1 MAERDFVRA
10 YQRTNRFVGTL
21 DQQIIEKARQAQKI
35 WGSVSAAGRA
45 RWLKKFQKFLVK
57 KTDEAIAVIQ
67 EDTKKPA
74 HEALGIEIATVLMT
88 ADYYRKTAPKILKPR
103 KAKTHWMFKN
113 KGVLV
118 ERVPYGVVGILG
130 PSNLPFSL
138 TIGDAIPALMAGNAV
153 IIKPSE
159 WTPRSAE
166 FGAMLANAAG
176 LPENLLQVAQGSGDV
191 GSTLIELVDCVFFTG
206 STNVGR
212 KAAAK
217 AGELLKPCIL
227 ELGGK
232 APMIVLAD
240 ADIERAARA
249 CVWGRFAHS
258 GQHCI
263 AVERV
268 YVDKKIEESFLKK
281 VLRLA
286 QQLKPEE
293 RSPLTVPK
301 ASQHLKE
308 LTEDAL
314 AKNAKL
320 TEPGILTNV
329 NHSMR
334 VMKEESFGPLLPVM
348 VFDNEAEALKLAND
362 SESGLSAM
370 IFSRNK
376 ERALKLAKKIESGN
390 VSINDVLDHFMIM
403 DAPFGGWKNSGLGV
417 RHSAEGLLQFTKP
430 QTIFWH
436 RFPLPIVRHR
446 EFWWFPYKNWSKQL
460 LKFLTKLFFG

>member
-1 MAERDFVRA
+1 MERII
-10 YQRTNRFVGTL
+10 
-21 DQQIIEKARQAQKI
+21 QQAKHVQKI
-35 WGSVSAAGRA
+35 WQATSLTQRCN
-45 RWLKKFQKFLVK
+45 WLKKFQKFLVK

-74 HEALGIEIATVLMT
+74 HEALGIEIATILMT
-88 ADYYRKTAPKILKPR
+88 ADYYRKTTPKILKPR

-166 FGAMLANAAG
+166 FGAKLALEAG
-176 LPENLLQVAQGSGDV
+176 LPENLLQVVQGGSDV
-191 GSTLIELVDCVFFTG
+191 GSVLIELVDCIFFTG
-206 STNVGR
+206 STSVGR
-212 KAAAK
+212 KVAAK
-217 AGELLKPCIL
+217 CGELLKPCIL

-240 ADIERAARA
+240 ADIQRAARA

-268 YVDKKIEESFLKK
+268 YVDKKIEGPFLKE

-286 QQLKPEE
+286 KQLKPEE
-293 RSPLTVPK
+293 QSPLTVPK
-301 ASQHLKE
+301 VSQHLKE
-308 LTEDAL
+308 LIADAL

-329 NHSMR
+329 NHTMR

-348 VFDNEAEALKLAND
+348 TFDNEAEALKLAND

-370 IFSRNK
+370 IFTRDK
-376 ERALKLAKKIESGN
+376 KRAFELAKKIESGN
-390 VSINDVLDHFMIM
+390 VSINDVMDHFMIM

-446 EFWWFPYKNWSKQL
+446 EFWWFPYKNWSKRL